1 MVLSGIYQ
9 IKIVNLTIVAVF
21 VHFVSLTLAQSS
33 TAKTIENNEFL
44 KVRICISLYKQQ
56 KFFFWRVNGNVK
68 VHLFKFVENIHYLLE
83 HLID

>member
-44 KVRICISLYKQQ
+44 KYLYPYINN
-56 KFFFWRVNGNVK
+56 KFFFLTSQW
-68 VHLFKFVENIHYLLE
+68 
-83 HLID
+83 

>member
-56 KFFFWRVNGNVK
+56 NFFSDESMVMLRYT
-68 VHLFKFVENIHYLLE
+68 YLSL
-83 HLID
+83 

>member
-44 KVRICISLYKQQ
+44 KVSICIPIQTT
-56 KFFFWRVNGNVK
+56 KFFSDESMVM
-68 VHLFKFVENIHYLLE
+68 LMYTYLSL
-83 HLID
+83 